1 MRNKLIISVSVAALL
16 WFVMFNPW
24 MGLASH
30 FWLIMAIS
38 SAILITL
45 AFLWGEIKLRFN
57 IQQIALGILIA
68 AVLWG
73 IFWTGDKLSSLMFNF
88 SRPQVDSIYAMGEGA
103 KKWLVAMQ
111 LIALTGPAEEIFWR
125 GFIQQRLT
133 KTKGPFA
140 AMLITLVIYSLIHIW
155 SFNFMLIM
163 AAMVAGAVWGF
174 LYYIKPKWLP
184 ALVISHA
191 LWDAAVFVVF
201 PI

>member
-30 FWLIMAIS
+30 FWLIMAIN

-174 LYYIKPKWLP
+174 LYYIKPNWLP

-191 LWDAAVFVVF
+191 IWDAAVFVVF

>member
-57 IQQIALGILIA
+57 IHQIAFCILIA

-140 AMLITLVIYSLIHIW
+140 AMLITLVIYSL
-155 SFNFMLIM
+155 S
-163 AAMVAGAVWGF
+163 
-174 LYYIKPKWLP
+174 
-184 ALVISHA
+184 ISGRSI
-191 LWDAAVFVVF
+191 LC
-201 PI
+201 

>member
-174 LYYIKPKWLP
+174 LYYIKPNWLP

-191 LWDAAVFVVF
+191 IWDAAVFVVF

>member
-1 MRNKLIISVSVAALL
+1 MRNNLIISVSVAALL

-174 LYYIKPKWLP
+174 LYYIKPNWLP

-191 LWDAAVFVVF
+191 IWDAAVFVVF